1 MKIFG
6 IGWAKTGST
15 TLGEC
20 LKALG
25 YIHQSQALDLVGDI
39 ADGNMSRIH
48 SVAKNKDSFDDW
60 PWIIL
65 YVELDQMF
73 PSSKFI
79 LTERSTQNW
88 EASAELNRI
97 RQILYGLPFP
107 NVTETELIG
116 RYEKHCHDV
125 KSYFLHRPED
135 LLVCNWEKGDGWDC
149 LCKFLNKPVPL
160 INFPHANKGHYR

>member
-25 YIHQSQALDLVGDI
+25 YVHQSQVLDLVGDI
-39 ADGNMSRIH
+39 ADGNLSRIH

-73 PSSKFI
+73 PGSKFI

-88 EASAELNRI
+88 IRSYQNMLKSQGEASAELNRI

-125 KSYFLHRPED
+125 KSYFLH
-135 LLVCNWEKGDGWDC
+135 
-149 LCKFLNKPVPL
+149 
-160 INFPHANKGHYR
+160 